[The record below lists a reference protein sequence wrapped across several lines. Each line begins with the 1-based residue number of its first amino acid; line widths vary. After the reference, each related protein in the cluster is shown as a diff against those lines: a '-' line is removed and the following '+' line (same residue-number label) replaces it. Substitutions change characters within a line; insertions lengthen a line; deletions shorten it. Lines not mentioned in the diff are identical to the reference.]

1 MSAAAED
8 SNTRPGWPKYK
19 YLTKEDLENT
29 PTRKQAGWPSEKE
42 KYYRKTYCAFITE
55 LGQKLKMTQ
64 LSIATAVM
72 FCHRYFVR
80 QSLAV
85 ASNDRFVCPRKPRET
100 LPAFASMAIAEKLDA
115 RSGPRARA
123 CAARGGVARARGVG
137 TRERASPL

>member
-55 LGQKLKMTQ
+55 LGQKLKMYT
-64 LSIATAVM
+64 SPAAARAAPGM
-72 FCHRYFVR
+72 PWHG
-80 QSLAV
+80 
-85 ASNDRFVCPRKPRET
+85 AS
-100 LPAFASMAIAEKLDA
+100 
-115 RSGPRARA
+115 RARA
-123 CAARGGVARARGVG
+123 PASPPLKTSPFSHGNAARFQDAAVDCHGRDVL
-137 TRERASPL
+137 SPLFRAPVLGCGK